1 MRVLV
6 LASTFPRWP
15 GDAQPGFIADFC
27 RHLPDCDVHVLVPG
41 AAGAATAENI
51 GGVQVHRFR
60 YAPLARWQTL
70 AYGGG
75 MLANVRENPLR
86 LLLLPPFLLA
96 MLVAAWRLVR
106 RERIDIVHAHWII
119 PQGLVGALLRLL
131 VPRTRL
137 LVTAHGGD
145 GYAFHGR
152 IGRALKRWLL
162 RRADRVTAVST
173 QLAADLQRDLQLAQR
188 PLVAPMGLDLTR
200 FDGVPGPRQARFCFV
215 GRLVEKKGVGD
226 LLLGYA
232 QARAQARDQAQTLS
246 GTDFPPLLIV
256 GDGPLRAQLEAGS
269 RKLSLTDCV
278 TFTGWIKP
286 AQVPVLMAESRAV
299 LVPSVTARDG
309 DREGLGLVAVEALAA
324 GTPVIAYD
332 YGAIRDVVT
341 PGVHGLLVPAGDIDA
356 LARAL
361 LAAADA
367 GSNALPVIDDDCRDG
382 IRRRFAWPQVARGYR
397 ALYQQL
403 SDDARR

>member
-41 AAGAATAENI
+41 AAGAAAQETI
-51 GGVQVHRFR
+51 DGVRVHRFR

-75 MLANVRENPLR
+75 MLANVRANPLR

-96 MLVAAWRLVR
+96 MLVAAWRLAR

-119 PQGLVGALLRLL
+119 PQGVVGALLRLL
-131 VPRTRL
+131 RPRTRL

-145 GYAFHGR
+145 AYAFHGG

-162 RRADRVTAVST
+162 RRADQVTAVST
-173 QLAADLQRDLQLAQR
+173 QLATDLQRDLHLAR
-188 PLVAPMGLDLTR
+188 LPLVAPMGLDLAR
-200 FDGVPGPRQARFCFV
+200 FDGGPGPRQNRFCFV

-226 LLLGYA
+226 LLVGYA
-232 QARAQARDQAQTLS
+232 QARAQAGA
-246 GTDFPPLLIV
+246 DFPPLLIV

-269 RKLSLTDCV
+269 KKLSLADCV
-278 TFTGWIKP
+278 TFTGWVEP
-286 AQVPVLMAESRAV
+286 AQVPVLMAASRAV
-299 LVPSVTARDG
+299 LVPSITARDG

-361 LAAADA
+361 LAAADT
-367 GSNALPVIDDDCRDG
+367 GSAALPVIDDACRDD